1 MEILQFLLS
10 LLNGNGGF
18 EKFAPI
24 IELLK
29 NNSFNLSQTLQNLNL
44 QTLAPILQA
53 FMKDAPFKNQNPT
66 DFSVGNNFG
75 LNPIT
80 PIADKE
86 IVYSLNKFFYS

>member
-1 MEILQFLLS
+1 MDLLQFLLS
-10 LLNGNGGF
+10 LFNGSKDF
-18 EKFAPI
+18 EKFAPLL
-24 IELLK
+24 ELLK

-44 QTLAPILQA
+44 QTLAPIIQA
-53 FMKDAPFKNQNPT
+53 FIKDAPFKNQNPT